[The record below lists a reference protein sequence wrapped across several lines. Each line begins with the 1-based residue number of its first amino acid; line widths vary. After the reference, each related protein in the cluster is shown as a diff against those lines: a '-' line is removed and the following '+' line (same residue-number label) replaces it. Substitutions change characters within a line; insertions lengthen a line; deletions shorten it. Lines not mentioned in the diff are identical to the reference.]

1 MSIRKLKPD
10 TPSRRFMSISTFDE
24 ITKKT
29 PERSLTKPLKKT
41 GGRNNLGRIT
51 SRRRGGGHKRRY
63 RLIDFKRNKFN
74 MTGKVIAIEYD
85 PNRSSRIALIQ
96 YEDNEKKYIIAPDGL
111 KVNDSIVSSRD
122 IKVEF
127 KTGNALLLRDIPDG
141 MLVHNIELKPG
152 KGAQMARS
160 AGTYARIMAKENK
173 MVSLKLPS
181 SEIRMVSEDCL
192 ATLGTVG
199 NKSHENI
206 KIGKAGRSRW
216 LGKRPKVRGV
226 VMNPVDHPHG
236 GGEGKT
242 SGGRHPVSPWGTPA
256 KGYKTRNKNKLSNK
270 YIVSRR
276 KK

>member
-1 MSIRKLKPD
+1 MAIRKLKPD
-10 TPSRRFMSISTFDE
+10 TPSRRYMSISTFDE

-29 PERSLTKPLKKT
+29 PERSLTRPLKKT

-74 MTGKVIAIEYD
+74 MIGEVVAIEYD

-96 YEDNEKKYIIAPDGL
+96 YEDNEKRYIIAPDGL
-111 KVNDSIVSSRD
+111 KVKDSIVSSRD
-122 IKVEF
+122 SKVEF
-127 KTGNALLLRDIPDG
+127 KAGNALLLKDIPDG

-181 SEIRMVSEDCL
+181 SEIRMVSENCL

-256 KGYKTRNKNKLSNK
+256 KGYKTRKKNKLSNK